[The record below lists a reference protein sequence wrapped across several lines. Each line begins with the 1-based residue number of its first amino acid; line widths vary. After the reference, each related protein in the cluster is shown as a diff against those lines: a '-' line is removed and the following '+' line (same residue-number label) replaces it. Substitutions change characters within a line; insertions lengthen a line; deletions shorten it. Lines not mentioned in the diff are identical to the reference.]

1 MYKNFH
7 VFGNLTT
14 YISIRSVKD
23 ENCKANKIIYNC
35 MNMKTAY
42 HLAGMQLKQSLELNL
57 QLWSLYQEKKKPAIN
72 DLSFH
77 FKGPENDGTIK
88 HKSNIKKKIIKTRAK
103 ISETEG
109 KINREKLKI

>member
-23 ENCKANKIIYNC
+23 ENCKANKIIFNC
-35 MNMKTAY
+35 TNMKTEY

-57 QLWSLYQEKKKPAIN
+57 QLWSFYQWEKKPAIN

-88 HKSNIKKKIIKTRAK
+88 HKSNIKKKIIKTRGK

-109 KINREKLKI
+109 KIKREKLKI